1 MYIRRYC
8 LALMVRML
16 NALSE
21 SDESGP
27 EGMHAVSADAGVA
40 APDSTTDLGTLA
52 AAPLEAM
59 METALLETV
68 KNPRLNE
75 EAVSPESP
83 TLVFDHLVVDV
94 VLDAARLPA
103 DVQGIEEEAVDT
115 QPLRRGDERR
125 IRPRTPLVYRHRR
138 SVHALRRF
146 RDILIAGIALVFV
159 APVLA
164 IACLAIWL
172 EDRGP
177 VVFTQKR
184 VGRFERLFT
193 IYKLRTMRLALC
205 GDGISPTSGTDRR
218 ITSVGRF
225 LRKTSIDELPQ
236 LFNIIRGDMTLV
248 GPRPEMPFIVNRYA
262 RWQHLRHLEMPGL
275 TGLWQI
281 TCRSTVPLDRFEA
294 TAIDLDYIRQ
304 ASPAADLSLI
314 FRTVSAIFRAK
325 GAF

>member
-1 MYIRRYC
+1 MP
-8 LALMVRML
+8 
-16 NALSE
+16 NALPE
-21 SDESGP
+21 SHKP
-27 EGMHAVSADAGVA
+27 TPNGMQSASPDAAVACGD
-40 APDSTTDLGTLA
+40 
-52 AAPLEAM
+52 AM
-59 METALLETV
+59 METALLEII
-68 KNPRLNE
+68 KIPSSSDQAGFPDSL
-75 EAVSPESP
+75 AVVGESDP
-83 TLVFDHLVVDV
+83 ATTLVFDHLVVDV
-94 VLDAARLPA
+94 VLDAAHLPA
-103 DVQGIEEEAVDT
+103 DVQLSEAEAEAEAIDSP
-115 QPLRRGDERR
+115 PLRRGDERR
-125 IRPRTPLVYRHRR
+125 IRLRTPLVYRHRR

-159 APVLA
+159 APVLG

-172 EDRGP
+172 EDRGS

-205 GDGISPTSGTDRR
+205 GDGVSPTSGADRR
-218 ITSVGRF
+218 ITNVGRF

-236 LFNIIRGDMTLV
+236 LLNIIRGDMTLV

-304 ASPAADLSLI
+304 ASPLADLSLI
-314 FRTVSAIFRAK
+314 FRTVCAIVRAK